1 MRFLVDNSLSPLVAH
16 GLRKAGHDATHVRE
30 YGMQT
35 ADDAQIFD
43 RAKHEHRIIVAAD
56 TDFGTLLALRETR
69 EPSVILFRRAS
80 QRRPEKQVRL
90 LLANLGDVA
99 KALAAGSAVV
109 LEESRVR
116 IRRLPIK
123 RVTRRHKS

>member
-1 MRFLVDNSLSPLVAH
+1 MRFLVDNSLSPLVIE
-16 GLRKAGHDATHVRE
+16 GLCKAGHDAVHVRE

-35 ADDAQIFD
+35 ADDARIFN
-43 RAKHEHRIIVAAD
+43 RAKRERRVIVAAD

-90 LLANLGDVA
+90 LLANLDDVE
-99 KALAAGSAVV
+99 KALGEGSVV
-109 LEESRVR
+109 VFEESRVR
-116 IRRLPIK
+116 IRRLPI
-123 RVTRRHKS
+123 RSVARRDG